1 MTTDSTRPTAS
12 STASE
17 HFLCDDW
24 FDPLEN
30 GVRTRIR
37 GFIEELLEAE
47 LDAALGRTRYE
58 RGQGDDNSSAKVAA
72 GSRHGHRERGLLG
85 TFGAT
90 TVRVPRARLVNPEG
104 KTSEW
109 RNATIPAYQRRTKRA
124 DALIAGAYL
133 SGTNTRRVRRALA
146 ALFGGAV
153 GKDTVSRVWR
163 KTKGDW
169 DAWNAR
175 SLADEPIVRLIL
187 DGTGVRVRLDK
198 KATSISLLV
207 ALGVRAD
214 GQKVLLAIKNMGGE
228 SEAAWRAL
236 LDNLVVRG
244 LRSPELV
251 IVDGGAGLDKAL
263 AALWPDAPVQRC
275 TVHKHRNL
283 LAHAPDRLHEEVSA
297 DYNDMIY
304 AATRQEI
311 EAKRKIFLR
320 KWRLKCRAVADSL
333 EEAGDRLFTF
343 TRFPQI
349 QWKSIRTTNAIE
361 RLHEEFKRRIK
372 TQTVLPSAETAAML
386 FWALLASGQITMR
399 KVDGWPTLAEKPTD
413 KIIDLAA

>member
-1 MTTDSTRPTAS
+1 MTTDSTRPAAS
-12 STASE
+12 STEGE

-24 FDPLEN
+24 FDPLES

-47 LDAALGRTRYE
+47 LDAALGRGRYE
-58 RGQGDDNSSAKVAA
+58 RPGAGDGGSPKGAA
-72 GSRHGHRERGLLG
+72 GSRHGHRERRILG

-90 TVRVPRARLVNPEG
+90 TVCVPRARLTCPEG

-109 RNATIPAYQRRTKRA
+109 RNTTIPAYQRRTKRA

-169 DAWNAR
+169 DVWNAR
-175 SLADEPIVRLIL
+175 LLADEPIVRLIL
-187 DGTGVRVRLDK
+187 DGTVVRVRLDK
-198 KATSISLLV
+198 RATSISLLV

-236 LDNLVVRG
+236 LDDLVARG
-244 LRSPELV
+244 LNTPELV
-251 IVDGGAGLDKAL
+251 IVDGSSGLDKAL

-283 LAHAPDRLHEEVSA
+283 LAHAPDRLHEEVTA

-304 AATRQEI
+304 AQTRQEI
-311 EAKRKIFLR
+311 EAKRKAFIR

-333 EEAGDRLFTF
+333 QEAGDRLFTF
-343 TRFPQI
+343 ARFPQS
-349 QWKSIRTTNAIE
+349 Q
-361 RLHEEFKRRIK
+361 
-372 TQTVLPSAETAAML
+372 
-386 FWALLASGQITMR
+386 
-399 KVDGWPTLAEKPTD
+399 
-413 KIIDLAA
+413 